1 MKAVKKSTLFDLVT
15 FTRSYAKTG
24 NQHYLSERIDVAK
37 ELAKQAYG
45 RDTAWLPFVDIAES
59 TCGVYALW
67 QNCTNED
74 FYDLFRAMGF
84 EVLDE

>member
-24 NQHYLSERIDVAK
+24 KQYYLSERIDTAK

-45 RDTAWLPFVDIAES
+45 RDTV
-59 TCGVYALW
+59 
-67 QNCTNED
+67 
-74 FYDLFRAMGF
+74 
-84 EVLDE
+84 